1 MTTVPKRRRWWPI
14 VVGVCLVVT
23 LLVVGIWQIAARS
36 YRPTLE
42 ASYFG
47 YGPGPREGNALL
59 YRSGASFW
67 IRFDVTN
74 RSRQTI
80 TITRLRLPDLEDDLV
95 SFVSA
100 RMHIREGT
108 NLGKLVDFRP
118 MVLSPDETRFFR
130 IRMRFD
136 RCRNARLT
144 ELLTLGFPT
153 LNVRYLGV
161 ERWMQLKLL
170 GRVRLLVP
178 PNCQ

>member
-1 MTTVPKRRRWWPI
+1 ML
-14 VVGVCLVVT
+14 G
-23 LLVVGIWQIAARS
+23 LLAVGIWQFAARS
-36 YRPTLE
+36 YRPRLE

-59 YRSGASFW
+59 YRSGARFR
-67 IRFDVTN
+67 IDFDVTN
-74 RSRQTI
+74 RSSQTI
-80 TITRLRLPDLEDDLV
+80 TITRLRVPDLEDALI

-100 RMHIREGT
+100 RMHVREGT

-118 MVLSPDETRFFR
+118 LVLSPDETRFFR

-136 RCRNARLT
+136 RCRTDRLT
-144 ELLTLGFPT
+144 DILVLGFPT

-170 GRVRLLVP
+170 ERVRLLIP
-178 PNCQ
+178 PNCPQRP